1 MESVT
6 KSINVNVPVRVA
18 YDQWTQF
25 EEFPKFMEGVQEVR
39 QLSDKR
45 LHWRAKIGGKETE
58 WDASIT
64 EQVPDQR
71 IAWSS
76 VDGATNDG
84 VVMFRSLGADSTE
97 VTLQMG
103 YEPHGVTEKIGD
115 SLGMVDRQVEGDL
128 KRFKEF
134 IEQRGFP
141 TGGWRGTIEEHP

>member
-39 QLSDKR
+39 QLDDKR
-45 LHWRAKIGGKETE
+45 LHWRAEISGKTKE
-58 WDASIT
+58 WDATIT
-64 EQVPDQR
+64 EQIPDQR
-71 IAWSS
+71 VAWSS
-76 VDGATNDG
+76 TGGAPNDG
-84 VVMFRSLGADSTE
+84 VVVFRPLGPDSTE

-103 YEPHGVTEKIGD
+103 YEPESVTEKVGD
-115 SLGMVDRQVEGDL
+115 ALGMVDRQVEGDL
-128 KRFKEF
+128 RRFKDF

-141 TGGWRGTIEEHP
+141 TGGWRGSIEEHP

>member
-6 KSINVNVPVRVA
+6 KSIDVNVPVRVA

-25 EEFPKFMEGVQEVR
+25 EAFPEFMEGVREVR
-39 QLSDKR
+39 QVDDKR
-45 LHWRAKIGGKETE
+45 LHWRAEISGKEAA
-58 WDASIT
+58 WDATIT

-76 VDGATNDG
+76 TDGSPNDG
-84 VVMFRSLGADSTE
+84 VVAFRPLGPDSTE

-103 YEPHGVTEKIGD
+103 YEPRGATEKVGD
-115 SLGMVDRQVEGDL
+115 SLGMVDRQVKADL
-128 KRFKEF
+128 RRFKNF